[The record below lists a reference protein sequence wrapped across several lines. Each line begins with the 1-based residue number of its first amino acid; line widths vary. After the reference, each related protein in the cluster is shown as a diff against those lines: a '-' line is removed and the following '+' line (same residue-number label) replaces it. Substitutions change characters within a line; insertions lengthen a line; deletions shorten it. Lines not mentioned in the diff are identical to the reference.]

1 MKVTVIGCGYV
12 GLVTAVGLAE
22 TGHWVTGVDR
32 DRVKISKLRRH
43 EVPFYENGLE
53 PLIHRHLKSGRL
65 SFTTNPGIGM
75 ASAQVIFIAVG
86 TPPAADG
93 SVDLSQVKA
102 VAAEIGQ
109 ELRGYTVIVI
119 KSTVP
124 VGTTRELQTI
134 ISRHTRRPVPFDVVS
149 NPEFLRE
156 GNALYDFMN
165 PDRIVI
171 GAETP
176 KALRIMEEL
185 YRPFLEKKVPLVR
198 TNPETAELIKYAA
211 NAFLATKISFIN
223 EMAELCEAVG
233 ADLPTVAQG
242 MGLDH
247 RIGPEFL
254 AAGPGYGGSCFPKDT
269 KALIQIA
276 RAHGKE
282 VAIVEATV
290 RVNRRI
296 KKRMLEKI
304 IRTIGPPAGKTITLL
319 GLAFKANTDDLR
331 ESPALPLIEGLLA
344 AGVRLRVHDPKALTA
359 AKAIFGSK
367 LKYYEDEYAA
377 AEGAEALVLVTEW
390 EQYRKLDFSL
400 LKTKMSQA
408 IVIDLRNLFSPEK
421 VRAHGFV
428 YEGIGRGIQRT
439 GEKNGQLSTL

>member
-1 MKVTVIGCGYV
+1 MMKVSVIGCGYV
-12 GLVTAVGLAE
+12 GLVTAAGLAE

-32 DRVKISKLRRH
+32 DRIKINKLRRS
-43 EVPFYENGLE
+43 EVPFYEKGLA
-53 PLIHRHLKSGRL
+53 PLIRRHLQSGRL
-65 SFTTNPGIGM
+65 SFTTNHGLGL
-75 ASAQVIFIAVG
+75 AGAEVIFIAVG

-93 SVDLSQVKA
+93 SVDLSQVE
-102 VAAEIGQ
+102 AAATEIGQ

-124 VGTTRELQTI
+124 VGTTRQLQALI
-134 ISRHTRRPVPFDVVS
+134 RRHARRPVPFAVVS

-156 GNALYDFMN
+156 GNALHDFMH

-171 GAETP
+171 GADTP
-176 KALRIMEEL
+176 KAIQLLEEL
-185 YRPFLEKKVPLVR
+185 YRPFLEQKVPLIR
-198 TNPETAELIKYAA
+198 TNPETAELIKYAS

-223 EMAELCEAVG
+223 EMAELCETVG

-282 VAIVEATV
+282 VAIVEAAEE
-290 RVNRRI
+290 VNRRT
-296 KKRMLEKI
+296 KQRMLEKI
-304 IRTIGPPAGKTITLL
+304 LRALEPPAGKTVALL
-319 GLAFKANTDDLR
+319 GLTFKANTDDLR
-331 ESPALPLIEGLLA
+331 ESPALNLIEGLLA
-344 AGVRLRVHDPKALTA
+344 AGVRIRVHDPKALTA
-359 AKAIFGSK
+359 AEAVFGNK
-367 LKYYEDEYAA
+367 IQYCADEYSA

-390 EQYRKLDFSL
+390 EQYRRLDL
-400 LKTKMSQA
+400 PCLKKKMA
-408 IVIDLRNLFSPEK
+408 RAMIIDLRNLLTPED
-421 VRAHGFV
+421 VHAHGFL
-428 YEGIGRGIQRT
+428 YEGIGRGQQRT
-439 GEKNGQLSTL
+439 GVNNG

>member
-1 MKVTVIGCGYV
+1 MKITVIGCGYV
-12 GLVTAVGLAE
+12 GLVTAIGLAE
-22 TGHWVTGVDR
+22 AGHLVTGVDR
-32 DRVKISKLRRH
+32 DRIKINRLRRY
-43 EVPFYENGLE
+43 EVPFYEKGLE
-53 PLIHRHLKSGRL
+53 PLIRRHLQSGRL

-75 ASAQVIFIAVG
+75 ASAQIIFIAVG

-93 SVDLSQVKA
+93 SVDLGQVKA
-102 VAAEIGQ
+102 VAAEIGH

-124 VGTTRELQTI
+124 VGATRQIQTI
-134 ISRHTRRPVPFDVVS
+134 ISRHTRQRVPFDVVS

-171 GAETP
+171 GAEAP
-176 KALRIMEEL
+176 KALQIMEEL
-185 YRPFLEKKVPLVR
+185 YRPFLERKVPLIR
-198 TNPETAELIKYAA
+198 TSPETAELIKYAS

-276 RAHGKE
+276 RSHGKE
-282 VAIVEATV
+282 VTIVEATDL
-290 RVNRRI
+290 VNRRT

-304 IRTIGPPAGKTITLL
+304 IRAIDPPAGKTVALL

-344 AGVRLRVHDPKALTA
+344 AGARIRVHDPKALA
-359 AKAIFGSK
+359 AAEAIFGSK
-367 LKYYEDEYAA
+367 IKYFEDEYAA

-390 EQYRKLDFSL
+390 EQYRNLNLPL
-400 LKTKMSQA
+400 LKEKMAQA
-408 IVIDLRNLFSPEK
+408 MIIDLRNLLTPEN
-421 VRAHGFV
+421 VHAHGFL
-428 YEGIGRGIQRT
+428 YEGIGRGQQRT

>member
-1 MKVTVIGCGYV
+1 MMKITVIGCGYV
-12 GLVTAVGLAE
+12 GLVTATGLAE
-22 TGHWVTGVDR
+22 AGHLVTGIDR
-32 DRVKISKLRRH
+32 DRTKINKLRH
-43 EVPFYENGLE
+43 QEVPFYEKGLA
-53 PLIHRHLKSGRL
+53 PLIRRHLQSGRL
-65 SFTTNPGIGM
+65 SFTTSPSLGM

-93 SVDLSQVKA
+93 SVDLSQVQA

-109 ELRGYTVIVI
+109 ELRGYTVIVM

-124 VGTTRELQTI
+124 VGTTRKIQTTI
-134 ISRHTRRPVPFDVVS
+134 GRYVHRPVPFDVVS

-171 GAETP
+171 GADTP
-176 KALRIMEEL
+176 KALQIMEEL
-185 YRPFLEKKVPLVR
+185 YRPFLKKKTPLIR
-198 TNPETAELIKYAA
+198 TNPETAELIKYAS

-233 ADLPTVAQG
+233 ADLPTVARG

-282 VAIVEATV
+282 VTIVEATD
-290 RVNRRI
+290 RVNMRT

-304 IRTIGPPAGKTITLL
+304 IQTIGPPAGKTIALL

-359 AKAIFGSK
+359 AEAIFGSK

-400 LKTKMSQA
+400 LKTKMAQA
-408 IVIDLRNLFSPEK
+408 IFIDLRNLFTPEK
-421 VRAHGFV
+421 IRAHGFV
-428 YEGIGRGIQRT
+428 YESIGRGKERA
-439 GEKNGQLSTL
+439 EAKNG